1 MKWIRACSRVTDGY
15 PEAHL
20 PPMAATIETPPRIL
34 LTGITGQL
42 GWELLRELPALGEV
56 VAASRTGESPLPGVK
71 AIALDFSQPGLLGK
85 QVREIRPDLIVNA
98 AAYTAVDRAEAE
110 GSLAMT
116 VNAEAPGVLA
126 REAKRLGAL
135 LIHFSTDSVFD
146 GLAGHS
152 YGEDDAPRP
161 LNAYGKTKLAGEQA
175 IQAAGA
181 DHLIFRICWVYGGRG
196 NNFLR
201 TMLRLFTGRDSLNIV
216 DDQWGTPNWC
226 AMLARA
232 VAGMLAGGGEND
244 FRELKAV
251 SGLYHLSA
259 QGKTN
264 WHGFAR
270 AIHACLPREH
280 APRCRLLPVDS
291 SNYPQAAQRP
301 GDVKLDT
308 GKAESVL
315 GVSLPSWEEMLRAFW
330 REEGAALLDE
340 FGMRQG

>member
-1 MKWIRACSRVTDGY
+1 
-15 PEAHL
+15 
-20 PPMAATIETPPRIL
+20 MAATIETPPRIL

-110 GSLAMT
+110 GSLAMA
-116 VNAEAPGVLA
+116 VNAEAPGALA
-126 REAKRLGAL
+126 REAKALGAI
-135 LIHFSTDSVFD
+135 LIHFSTDYVFD
-146 GLAGHS
+146 GLAGHP

-181 DHLIFRICWVYGGRG
+181 DHLIFRTGWVYGARG

-201 TMLRLFTGRDSLNIV
+201 TMLRLFTERDVLTIV

-226 AMLARA
+226 RLLARA
-232 VAGMLAGGGEND
+232 VVAILARNLAGG
-244 FRELKAV
+244 RESGLQKLRDL

-270 AIHACLPREH
+270 SIHACLPPEN
-280 APRCRLLPVDS
+280 APRCRLLPIDS
-291 SNYPQAAQRP
+291 SRYPQAAQRP
-301 GDVKLDT
+301 KETVLDT
-308 GKAESVL
+308 GKAEKAL
-315 GVSLPSWEEMLRAFW
+315 GARLPSWQDMLQVFW
-330 REEGAALLDE
+330 REEGPALMEE
-340 FGMRQG
+340 FAMGEGPSRPGDGDRL